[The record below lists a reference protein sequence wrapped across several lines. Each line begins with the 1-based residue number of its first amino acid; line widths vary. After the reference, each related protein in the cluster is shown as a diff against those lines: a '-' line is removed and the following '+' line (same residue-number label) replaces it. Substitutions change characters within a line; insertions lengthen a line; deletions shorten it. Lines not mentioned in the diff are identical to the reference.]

1 MDCEAIHRPALF
13 VRPDV
18 IGPPSDE
25 ALVAGL
31 AAGDPDAATT
41 FVRRFQARVFGLA
54 LTLAGDRAVAE
65 ELAQEAFTRAWRHAG
80 AYDARRGRVVT
91 WLLAITRN
99 LAIDHLRAKRAEPL
113 DPASVQDAERVLWM
127 RRDAGAAASAG
138 ETGELRESLAELPDE
153 QRRALLLA
161 ALFGFTAREVGE
173 IEQVPI
179 GTAKT
184 RIRTAMLKL
193 AALERESRP

>member
-1 MDCEAIHRPALF
+1 MWSL
-13 VRPDV
+13 
-18 IGPPSDE
+18 SDE

-31 AAGDPDAATT
+31 AAGDSGAATA

-54 LTLAGDRAVAE
+54 VTMVGDPAVAE
-65 ELAQEAFTRAWRHAG
+65 EIAQEAFTRAWRHAD
-80 AYDARRGRVVT
+80 AYDARRGRVAT

-113 DPASVQDAERVLWM
+113 DPSAIGDAEQALWVTV
-127 RRDAGAAASAG
+127 RPAAGDEAGTAA
-138 ETGELRESLAELPDE
+138 LREALAGVPED

-161 ALFGFTAREVGE
+161 ALYGYTAREIGE
-173 IEQVPI
+173 IERIPL

-184 RIRTAMLKL
+184 RIRAAMRKL
-193 AALERESRP
+193 GGGDIAGADGGEVDRGPGRMR